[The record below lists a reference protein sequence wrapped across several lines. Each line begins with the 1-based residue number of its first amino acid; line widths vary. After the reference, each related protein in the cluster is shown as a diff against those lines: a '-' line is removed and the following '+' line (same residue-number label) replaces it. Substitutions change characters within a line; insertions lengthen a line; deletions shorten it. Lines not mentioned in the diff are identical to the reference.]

1 MSVDVVLPK
10 VDMDMESGIIAEWK
24 VAEGARVQQGD
35 ILFDMETS
43 KSIMEVE
50 APASGV
56 VRGLAPVNGA
66 SLPVGTVVA
75 RIETVDG
82 QADATAAPTARS
94 NAQAAPSNGGAS
106 NRTERAQVAPT
117 SPQAT
122 RSSAPPA
129 AEANVRAVPVDAP
142 APAPAGGVRATP
154 YARSVARRH
163 GVDLRSVEGSG
174 PKGRVVAQDVSAVAA
189 TRAPR
194 ADADSRLQPF
204 SLVRRTAARR
214 LAEST
219 RTIPHF
225 YMSAHVDMTALR
237 AELSRVGRH
246 IARAIGT
253 KPTSTVAIAC
263 IVARVLVR
271 HPLLNASVEGEAA
284 RVHDRVHVG
293 VAMDRDG
300 DLYVPV
306 LRDAHARSLR
316 ESTAEFRRLRDA
328 VRSRSIAAADL
339 RGATFTVSSLEM
351 YGVDAYT
358 AIIDPPQ
365 SAILAVGR
373 RVDTPVGRDGA
384 VVLRPMAKFCLS
396 SDHRIVDGIT
406 AARFMADLRRAIEN
420 PEPLEE
426 TQ

>member
-1 MSVDVVLPK
+1 
-10 VDMDMESGIIAEWK
+10 
-24 VAEGARVQQGD
+24 
-35 ILFDMETS
+35 
-43 KSIMEVE
+43 
-50 APASGV
+50 
-56 VRGLAPVNGA
+56 VNGA

-75 RIETVDG
+75 RIETADDAGDVSG
-82 QADATAAPTARS
+82 DAT
-94 NAQAAPSNGGAS
+94 
-106 NRTERAQVAPT
+106 
-117 SPQAT
+117 
-122 RSSAPPA
+122 
-129 AEANVRAVPVDAP
+129 P
-142 APAPAGGVRATP
+142 APAMQPAASAPRPPEARAERVEETYTAPPRDVSSGVRASP
-154 YARSVARRH
+154 YARTLARDH
-163 GVDLRSVEGSG
+163 AVDLHSIEGSG
-174 PKGRVVAQDVSAVAA
+174 PKGRVVAQDVTAFAA

-194 ADADSRLQPF
+194 DEADSRLQPF
-204 SLVRRTAARR
+204 TLVRRTAARR

-219 RTIPHF
+219 RTNPHF
-225 YMSAHVDMTALR
+225 YMTAHVDMTALR
-237 AELSRVGRH
+237 AEISRVGRP
-246 IARAIGT
+246 IGRAIGT
-253 KPTSTVAIAC
+253 KPTSTVAIAH
-263 IVARVLVR
+263 IVARVLVS

-284 RVHDRVHVG
+284 RLHDRVHVG
-293 VAMDRDG
+293 IAMDRDG

-339 RGATFTVSSLEM
+339 RGATFTVSSLDM

-373 RVDTPVGRDGA
+373 TVDTPVGRDGA
-384 VVLRPMAKFCLS
+384 IVLRPMATLCLS

-420 PEPLEE
+420 PGPLEE